1 MNYPIGPFIK
11 KYFSYYLPTNKGL
24 SVNTILAYRDAV
36 KLLLCH
42 ASDTIKKPVVELY
55 VEDINE
61 SCILKFLDHL
71 EKTHRCSVRT
81 RNARLAAI
89 RSLFAFISRE
99 EPVLIVH
106 CQQIHTI
113 PLKRTEHKA
122 IKYLE
127 SKEIQ
132 AMLDAV
138 DINSL
143 TGIRD
148 HALLLLLYNTG
159 ARVSEIAG
167 LKVNDLQLAGSAQ
180 VRFVAKG
187 NKERSFP
194 LWAETVDALINYLR
208 KRNPKQSDTNFV
220 FLNTNGLPIS
230 RFGIRY
236 VVRKY
241 GLLAKDE
248 LPSMPMVN
256 PHVIRHT
263 TAMHLL
269 RAGNEINMISY
280 WLGHADIN
288 TTHIYVEIDMEMK
301 RKMLDR
307 IDSPYINGEEPWQ
320 KPDVLDWLDGL
331 TKRLNYVE

>member
-1 MNYPIGPFIK
+1 MNYPVGPFIK
-11 KYFSYYLPTNKGL
+11 KYFSYYLPSQKGL
-24 SVNTILAYRDAV
+24 AGNTILAYRDAV

-42 ASDTIKKPVVELY
+42 ASETLKKSIVDIY

-61 SCILKFLDHL
+61 YCILKFLDHL
-71 EKTHRCSVRT
+71 EQTHRCKTRT

-89 RSLFAFISRE
+89 KSLFAFISRE
-99 EPVLIVH
+99 EPDLIVQ
-106 CQQIHTI
+106 CQQIQAI
-113 PLKRTEHKA
+113 PLKRTEHRA

-127 SKEIQ
+127 DKEIQ
-132 AMLDAV
+132 TMLDAV
-138 DINSL
+138 DINSP

-148 HALLLLLYNTG
+148 QALLLLLYNTG

-167 LKVNDLQLAGSAQ
+167 LKLDDLQLAGSAQ
-180 VRFVAKG
+180 IKLVAKG

-194 LWAETVDALINYLR
+194 LWAETVVALRNYLR
-208 KRNPKQSDTNFV
+208 KRNPKQSDTNYI
-220 FLNTNGLPIS
+220 FLNNNGLTIS

-236 VVRKY
+236 LVRKY
-241 GLLAKDE
+241 GFLAKDQ
-248 LPSMPMVN
+248 LPSMSTVN

-301 RKMLDR
+301 RKMLDSV
-307 IDSPYINGEEPWQ
+307 DSPSIDGEAPWQ
-320 KPDVLDWLDGL
+320 KPDILKWLDQL
-331 TKRLNYVE
+331 TNRLNYVE